1 MALRLR
7 GSKDVKKSFYYVWYL
22 GAREAKGVDAMPG
35 AIAYLLERERLQEPF
50 KVTLQVSNK
59 GLKIIQ
65 TVHPGGSTRSAVKH
79 LVPGHAVLAA
89 VQREDVVA
97 ATLLLPNPA
106 TNNPV
111 HVHAYRCDSVETA
124 ELLGGQLKALA
135 SHADNLARV
144 TASEG
149 RIRSNLGSDGRS
161 TRESESSEGSGELR
175 HDPVQTTTIYESL
188 AAELRAKLG
197 RGNSGDNDVGP
208 ILLPPRDYDTVH
220 RHRGNLAGIEFRRC
234 LNQTIVGG
242 GTAVDR
248 GGTRSAASSG
258 IGSDSAAT
266 PPPYQTQH
274 PIGHRP
280 SRPLRD
286 SSSDDDWGVPNEDND
301 YRDDPEVET
310 AASLTLPRLP
320 RSPERLPNQVNR
332 GVSPSCN
339 RNRRAAEFRQRSPS
353 PQYQPRVNPGEVTSP
368 RERFQDAKEM
378 FRAMER
384 EAIARPVLPRLRDI
398 EHHPV
403 HRVQSAR
410 QIHSL
415 EDRSSR
421 QYPASLN
428 SVSSHEHA
436 IRRSQPDMLD
446 RENVVSYKGLT
457 RPRPR
462 THHYAVER
470 PPEPE
475 ISRPRPRSFY
485 ENPSVGRDF
494 RDQRNLVDQRDIR
507 EFRDRVQHSR
517 ELRDKLRTR
526 SANYQELSEHERYP
540 GLDRESARPPL
551 EMIPTSGRYRHSYAE
566 PPRLGLAALHP
577 Y

>member
-89 VQREDVVA
+89 VQREDIVA

-135 SHADNLARV
+135 SHTDNLARV

-175 HDPVQTTTIYESL
+175 HDPAQTTTIYESL

-242 GTAVDR
+242 STAIDR

-266 PPPYQTQH
+266 PPPYQTH
-274 PIGHRP
+274 HSLGLRP
-280 SRPLRD
+280 SRPSRD

-301 YRDDPEVET
+301 YLPEVET

-384 EAIARPVLPRLRDI
+384 EAIARPVLSRQRDI
-398 EHHPV
+398 DHHPV

-410 QIHSL
+410 QVH
-415 EDRSSR
+415 EDRPGR
-421 QYPASLN
+421 QYPASMMN
-428 SVSSHEHA
+428 SMFSHEHA
-436 IRRSQPDMLD
+436 IRRSQPDNLD
-446 RENVVSYKGLT
+446 RENVVSYKG

-462 THHYAVER
+462 THHYAIEC

-475 ISRPRPRSFY
+475 TSRPRPRSFY
-485 ENPSVGRDF
+485 ENPPVGRDF
-494 RDQRNLVDQRDIR
+494 RDQRNLVDPRDMR
-507 EFRDRVQHSR
+507 EFRERAQHTR

-526 SANYQELSEHERYP
+526 STAYQELSEHERYP

>member
-7 GSKDVKKSFYYVWYL
+7 SSKDVKKSSYYVWYL

-135 SHADNLARV
+135 SHTDNLARV
-144 TASEG
+144 TSLEG
-149 RIRSNLGSDGRS
+149 RVRSNLGSDGRS

-242 GTAVDR
+242 STMVDR

-266 PPPYQTQH
+266 PPPYQSHH
-274 PIGHRP
+274 PLGPRP
-280 SRPLRD
+280 SRPSRD
-286 SSSDDDWGVPNEDND
+286 SSSDDDWGAPAEEND
-301 YRDDPEVET
+301 YLPETET
-310 AASLTLPRLP
+310 TATSMTLPRLP
-320 RSPERLPNQVNR
+320 RSPERLPSQLNR

-339 RNRRAAEFRQRSPS
+339 RSRRAPEFRQRSPS
-353 PQYQPRVNPGEVTSP
+353 PQYQPRISPGEVTSP

-384 EAIARPVLPRLRDI
+384 EAIGRPVLSRQR
-398 EHHPV
+398 EVESHHPV
-403 HRVQSAR
+403 HRVESAR
-410 QIHSL
+410 QAH
-415 EDRSSR
+415 EDQPARQHPTSNSSTTG
-421 QYPASLN
+421 
-428 SVSSHEHA
+428 HEHL
-436 IRRSQPDMLD
+436 IRRNHSEVSE
-446 RENVVSYKGLT
+446 RENEVSYRG

-462 THHYAVER
+462 THHYAMER
-470 PPEPE
+470 PPEQE
-475 ISRPRPRSFY
+475 VSRPRPRSFY
-485 ENPSVGRDF
+485 ENPTVGRDF
-494 RDQRNLVDQRDIR
+494 RDQRNLVDPREVRD
-507 EFRDRVQHSR
+507 FRDRAHVR
-517 ELRDKLRTR
+517 EIREKVRARAAT
-526 SANYQELSEHERYP
+526 YQELSEHERYP
-540 GLDRESARPPL
+540 GLDRDSARPPL
-551 EMIPTSGRYRHSYAE
+551 EIVPTPSRYRHSYAE

>member
-135 SHADNLARV
+135 SYTDNLARV

-197 RGNSGDNDVGP
+197 RGNSDDNDVGP

-242 GTAVDR
+242 STAIDR

-266 PPPYQTQH
+266 PPPYQTHH
-274 PIGHRP
+274 PLGQRP
-280 SRPLRD
+280 SRPSRD
-286 SSSDDDWGVPNEDND
+286 SSSDDDWGALNEEND
-301 YRDDPEVET
+301 YLPRVET
-310 AASLTLPRLP
+310 AASSLTLPRLP
-320 RSPERLPNQVNR
+320 RSPERPSNQANR

-353 PQYQPRVNPGEVTSP
+353 PQYQPRVNPGEVISP

-384 EAIARPVLPRLRDI
+384 EAIARPVFSRQRDI
-398 EHHPV
+398 EHYPV
-403 HRVQSAR
+403 HRVESAR
-410 QIHSL
+410 QVH
-415 EDRSSR
+415 EDRSGR
-421 QYPASLN
+421 QYLTSMH
-428 SVSSHEHA
+428 SMSSHDHVM
-436 IRRSQPDMLD
+436 RRNQSDALD
-446 RENVVSYKGLT
+446 RENDVSYNKG

-462 THHYAVER
+462 AHHYAIER
-470 PPEPE
+470 SSEPE
-475 ISRPRPRSFY
+475 TSRPRPRSFY
-485 ENPSVGRDF
+485 ENPGIGRDF
-494 RDQRNLVDQRDIR
+494 RDQRNPVDQREVR
-507 EFRDRVQHSR
+507 EFQERMQHSR

-526 SANYQELSEHERYP
+526 STTYQELSEHERYP
-540 GLDRESARPPL
+540 GLDRESARPAL
-551 EMIPTSGRYRHSYAE
+551 EMIPTPGRYRHSYAE

>member
-89 VQREDVVA
+89 VQREDIVA

-135 SHADNLARV
+135 SHTDNLARV

-220 RHRGNLAGIEFRRC
+220 RHHGNLAGIEFRRC

-242 GTAVDR
+242 STAVDR

-266 PPPYQTQH
+266 PPPYQTHH
-274 PIGHRP
+274 PLGQRP
-280 SRPLRD
+280 SRPSRD

-301 YRDDPEVET
+301 YLPEVET

-320 RSPERLPNQVNR
+320 RSPERLSNQANR

-353 PQYQPRVNPGEVTSP
+353 PQYQPRMNPGEVTSP

-384 EAIARPVLPRLRDI
+384 EATARPILFRQRDI

-410 QIHSL
+410 QVH
-415 EDRSSR
+415 EDRSGR

-428 SVSSHEHA
+428 SMSSHEHA
-436 IRRSQPDMLD
+436 IRRNQPDVLD
-446 RENVVSYKGLT
+446 RENAISYKG

-462 THHYAVER
+462 THHYAIER
-470 PPEPE
+470 PSEPE

-485 ENPSVGRDF
+485 ENLSIGRDF
-494 RDQRNLVDQRDIR
+494 RDQRTLVDQRDMR
-507 EFRDRVQHSR
+507 EFRERAQHPR

-526 SANYQELSEHERYP
+526 STTYQELSEHERYP

>member
-7 GSKDVKKSFYYVWYL
+7 GSKDVKRSFYYVWYL

-35 AIAYLLERERLQEPF
+35 AIAYLLERERLKEPF
-50 KVTLQVSNK
+50 KVTLQVSSK

-89 VQREDVVA
+89 VQREDIVA

-124 ELLGGQLKALA
+124 ELLGSQLKALA
-135 SHADNLARV
+135 SHTDNLARV

-234 LNQTIVGG
+234 LNQTIVGAS
-242 GTAVDR
+242 TATDR

-266 PPPYQTQH
+266 PPPYSTHH
-274 PIGHRP
+274 PLGQRP
-280 SRPLRD
+280 SRPSRD
-286 SSSDDDWGVPNEDND
+286 SSSDDDWGAPNEEND
-301 YRDDPEVET
+301 YLPEVET
-310 AASLTLPRLP
+310 TASSLTLPRLP
-320 RSPERLPNQVNR
+320 RSPERIASQVNR

-339 RNRRAAEFRQRSPS
+339 RNRRAAEFRQRTPS
-353 PQYQPRVNPGEVTSP
+353 PQYQSRVNPNEVTSP

-384 EAIARPVLPRLRDI
+384 EAIARPVLSRQRDV

-403 HRVQSAR
+403 HRVESAR
-410 QIHSL
+410 QVL
-415 EDRSSR
+415 EERSGR
-421 QYPASLN
+421 QYPSMNSL
-428 SVSSHEHA
+428 SMHDHA
-436 IRRSQPDMLD
+436 IRRNQPDLGLD
-446 RENVVSYKGLT
+446 HENGVSYKG

-470 PPEPE
+470 PPEAE

-485 ENPSVGRDF
+485 ENPAIGRDY
-494 RDQRNLVDQRDIR
+494 RDQRNLADQTDMR
-507 EFRDRVQHSR
+507 EFRERTQHSR
-517 ELRDKLRTR
+517 ELRDKLRNRNT
-526 SANYQELSEHERYP
+526 AYQELSEHERYP
-540 GLDRESARPPL
+540 GLDRESARPAL
-551 EMIPTSGRYRHSYAE
+551 EMIPTPSRYRHSYAE

>member
-7 GSKDVKKSFYYVWYL
+7 SSKDVKKSFYYVWYL

-89 VQREDVVA
+89 VQREDIVA

-135 SHADNLARV
+135 SHTDNLARV

-197 RGNSGDNDVGP
+197 RGNSDDNDVGP

-242 GTAVDR
+242 STAIDR
-248 GGTRSAASSG
+248 SGTRSAASSG

-266 PPPYQTQH
+266 PPPYQTHH
-274 PIGHRP
+274 PLGQRP
-280 SRPLRD
+280 SRPSRD
-286 SSSDDDWGVPNEDND
+286 SSSDDDWGALNEEND
-301 YRDDPEVET
+301 YLPEVET
-310 AASLTLPRLP
+310 AASSLTLPRLP
-320 RSPERLPNQVNR
+320 RSPERLSNQANR
-332 GVSPSCN
+332 GISPNCN

-384 EAIARPVLPRLRDI
+384 EAIARPVFSKQRDI

-403 HRVQSAR
+403 HRVESAR
-410 QIHSL
+410 QVH
-415 EDRSSR
+415 EDRSGR
-421 QYPASLN
+421 QYPTSMH
-428 SVSSHEHA
+428 SMSSHDHVM
-436 IRRSQPDMLD
+436 RRNQPDALD
-446 RENVVSYKGLT
+446 RENGVSYKG
-457 RPRPR
+457 RSRPR
-462 THHYAVER
+462 THHYANER
-470 PPEPE
+470 SSEPE

-485 ENPSVGRDF
+485 ENPAIGRDF
-494 RDQRNLVDQRDIR
+494 RDQRNPIDQREQVR
-507 EFRDRVQHSR
+507 EFREHMQHSR

-526 SANYQELSEHERYP
+526 SATYQELSEHERYP
-540 GLDRESARPPL
+540 GLDRESARPAL
-551 EMIPTSGRYRHSYAE
+551 EMIPTPGRYRHSYAE

>member
-89 VQREDVVA
+89 VQREDIVA

-135 SHADNLARV
+135 SHTDNLARV

-220 RHRGNLAGIEFRRC
+220 RHHGNLAGIEFRRC

-242 GTAVDR
+242 STAVDR

-266 PPPYQTQH
+266 PPPYQTHH
-274 PIGHRP
+274 PLGQRP
-280 SRPLRD
+280 SRPSRD

-301 YRDDPEVET
+301 YLPEVET

-320 RSPERLPNQVNR
+320 RSPERLSNQANR

-353 PQYQPRVNPGEVTSP
+353 PQYQPRMNPGEVTSP

-384 EAIARPVLPRLRDI
+384 EATARPILFRQRDI

-410 QIHSL
+410 QVH
-415 EDRSSR
+415 EDRSGR

-428 SVSSHEHA
+428 SMSSHEHA
-436 IRRSQPDMLD
+436 IRRNQPDMLD
-446 RENVVSYKGLT
+446 RENAISYKG

-462 THHYAVER
+462 THHYAIER
-470 PPEPE
+470 PSEPE

-485 ENPSVGRDF
+485 ENLSIGRDF
-494 RDQRNLVDQRDIR
+494 RDQRTLVDQRDMR
-507 EFRDRVQHSR
+507 EFRERAQHPR

-526 SANYQELSEHERYP
+526 STTYQELSEHERYP

>member
-7 GSKDVKKSFYYVWYL
+7 SSKDVKKSSYYVWYL

-135 SHADNLARV
+135 SHTDNLARV
-144 TASEG
+144 NSLEG
-149 RIRSNLGSDGRS
+149 RARSNLGSDGRS

-175 HDPVQTTTIYESL
+175 HDTVQTTTIYESL

-242 GTAVDR
+242 STTVDR

-266 PPPYQTQH
+266 PPPYQSHH
-274 PIGHRP
+274 PLGPRP
-280 SRPLRD
+280 SRPSRD
-286 SSSDDDWGVPNEDND
+286 SSSDDDWGAPAEEND
-301 YRDDPEVET
+301 YLPEADT
-310 AASLTLPRLP
+310 TGTSLTLPRLP
-320 RSPERLPNQVNR
+320 RSPERLPSQVNR

-339 RNRRAAEFRQRSPS
+339 RSRRAPEFRQRSPS

-384 EAIARPVLPRLRDI
+384 EAIARPVLSRQRDADN
-398 EHHPV
+398 HPV
-403 HRVQSAR
+403 HRV
-410 QIHSL
+410 
-415 EDRSSR
+415 ESSR
-421 QYPASLN
+421 QNHEDQLTRQHSTSNN
-428 SVSSHEHA
+428 STTGHEHL
-436 IRRSQPDMLD
+436 IRRNHSEASE
-446 RENVVSYKGLT
+446 RENDISYRA

-462 THHYAVER
+462 THHYSMER
-470 PPEPE
+470 PLEQE
-475 ISRPRPRSFY
+475 VSRPRPRSFY
-485 ENPSVGRDF
+485 ENPTVGRDF
-494 RDQRNLVDQRDIR
+494 RDQRNVADPREARD
-507 EFRDRVQHSR
+507 FRDRAHVR
-517 ELRDKLRTR
+517 EIREKVRARAIT
-526 SANYQELSEHERYP
+526 YQELSEHERYP
-540 GLDRESARPPL
+540 GLDRDSARPPL
-551 EMIPTSGRYRHSYAE
+551 EIVPTPGRYRHSYAE